1 MSQHGSDGA
10 SGGAIETAAFG
21 ATREGQPVT
30 RYTLRNRSGIAIAF
44 ISLGGIVTRI
54 EAPDR
59 AGRIANVT
67 LGFASVA
74 DYEQPHAGSFGA
86 LIGRYA
92 NRIGHARFA
101 LDGTEYRLSA
111 NDGDNSLHGGARG
124 FNRAVWTVAARE
136 SAAGIGALLTH
147 TSPDGDQGFPGTLRV
162 TVGYT
167 LTANGEFHIEYEA
180 ATDRP
185 TVLNLTNHAYFN
197 LAGEGSGSVADHL
210 LQIAA
215 DRYTPVDA
223 ALIPTGETA
232 LVAGTPLDFRRPVPI
247 GARLRSAH
255 EQMRRA
261 RGYDHNF
268 VLSKRAGGELSLAA
282 RVHEPQS
289 GRILEVLTTEP
300 GVQFYSGNML
310 TGALVGGGGASYRQ
324 TDGLALETQHFP
336 DSPNRPDFPSTVL
349 RPGEVFRSRT
359 VWRFLTDSAT
369 EQGASADAR

>member
-1 MSQHGSDGA
+1 MSQHASDGPT
-10 SGGAIETAAFG
+10 GGAIETAAFG
-21 ATREGQPVT
+21 TTRDGQPVT
-30 RYTLRNRSGIAIAF
+30 RYTLRDRTGIAVQF
-44 ISLGGIVTRI
+44 ISFGGIVTRI

-67 LGFASVA
+67 LGFAGVA

-92 NRIGHARFA
+92 NRIARARFS
-101 LDGTEYRLSA
+101 LDGTEYRLTA
-111 NDGDNSLHGGARG
+111 NDGANSLHGGARG
-124 FNRAVWTVAARE
+124 FNSAVWTVAPRQ
-136 SAAGIGALLTH
+136 SAEGIGALLTH
-147 TSPDGDQGFPGTLRV
+147 TSPDGDQGYPGTLRV
-162 TVGYT
+162 SVGYT

-180 ATDRP
+180 TTDRP

-197 LAGEGSGSVADHL
+197 LAGEGSGSIADHL

-223 ALIPTGETA
+223 TLIPTGEIA

-268 VLSKRAGGELSLAA
+268 VLSKRAPDELTLAA
-282 RVHEPQS
+282 RVHEPLS

-300 GVQFYSGNML
+300 GMQFYSGNMIS
-310 TGALVGGGGASYRQ
+310 GALVGASRTTYRQ
-324 TDGLALETQHFP
+324 TDGFALETQHFP
-336 DSPNRPDFPSTVL
+336 DSPNHPDFPSTVL
-349 RPGEVFRSRT
+349 RPGDVFRSRT
-359 VWRFLTDSAT
+359 VWRFLTDSAL